1 MKKRVVGVV
10 GLGHVGAHV
19 AFNLGAQG
27 IADEVVLVDTN
38 EQKRASEWQ
47 DLFDSGSLLPH
58 RCTYV
63 QGSYQDLG
71 RCDVIVNSVGKIEL
85 LRGGNTRNLE
95 MGFTVPAVRSFVDK
109 IMSAGFDGVI
119 VNVTNPCDVVTRE
132 IARLSGLPRGRVF
145 GTGTGLDSARL
156 VSLLADKTGL
166 DHKSVTA
173 YMIGEHGQAQMALW
187 SQVNLAGQP
196 LDAWE
201 EAHPDKAFDKAA
213 MQKDAID
220 AGWKTFAGKFC
231 TEYGI
236 SLTAA
241 RLVNTVLH
249 DEKRVLA
256 VSTELCGEYGE
267 HDLFVGVP
275 AVVGA
280 QGVEYVPELGMTEE
294 ERAQF
299 KVCCDHVRANVEAA
313 AKL

>member
-10 GLGHVGAHV
+10 GIGHVGAHV

-27 IADEVVLVDTN
+27 VADEVVLVDAD
-38 EQKRASEWQ
+38 EQKRKSEWQ
-47 DLFDSGSLLPH
+47 DLFDSESLFPH
-58 RCTYV
+58 RVTYV
-63 QGSYQDLG
+63 QGDYKDLG
-71 RCDVIVNSVGKIEL
+71 RCDAIVNSVGDIKL

-109 IMSAGFDGVI
+109 VMESGFDGVV

-132 IARLSGLPRGRVF
+132 ISRISGLPRGRVF

-156 VSLLADKTGL
+156 VSLLAEKTGL

-187 SQVNLAGQP
+187 SQVNLGG
-196 LDAWE
+196 LSLSDWE
-201 EAHPDKAFDKAA
+201 KAHPDKAFDKAA

-236 SLTAA
+236 SLTAV

-249 DEKRVLA
+249 DEKRIMA

-280 QGVEYVPELGMTEE
+280 NGVEEVPEFAMTDE

-299 KVCCDHVRANVEAA
+299 KTCCDHVRANVAA
-313 AKL
+313 AGKL